1 MKVYKYRSGKLML
14 NKNEDLFERDLKS
27 IEKNIFWASKYENLN
42 DPCEGLIIKNEN
54 KDLANL
60 FEIFYKKKGLGKL
73 IENVSNAV
81 GNLYDVFKDGLGIYS
96 LSKTYKD
103 ELLWAHYANSH
114 HGFCIEYDLD
124 LLLNNYYGY
133 DAWHFPVDY
142 TDVPP
147 QYSIGD
153 SNLSKKNKITKL
165 AGFKSK
171 AWSNEEEYRIVTELS
186 GEYPYNHDAL
196 TGIYFGLRMSIK
208 DRETIIE
215 RLKGRGIK
223 YYEIVQSPNSYK
235 FKRSLVLDDSSKKT
249 YLKEIPSKITQGKNK
264 SYHILSKKYSRVH
277 GIAWVDINIESD
289 ITKDELKWL
298 SKFIKNNLF
307 SFAKEL
313 KIFIQKKEQKKYAY
327 SVTNNDTCEITIYEL
342 TNSYQ

>member
-1 MKVYKYRSGKLML
+1 MKVYKYRSGRLVL
-14 NKNEDLFERDLKS
+14 NNEDLFERDLKS
-27 IEKNIFWASKYENLN
+27 IEKNQFWASKYENLN
-42 DPCEGLIIKNEN
+42 DPCEGLIIKEEIKNLDNLIEN
-54 KDLANL
+54 L
-60 FEIFYKKKGLGKL
+60 YGKKGISKL
-73 IENVSNAV
+73 IEDLVNAT

-114 HGFCIEYDLD
+114 YGFCIEYDLE
-124 LLLNNYYGY
+124 LLLNDYYGY
-133 DAWHFPVDY
+133 NAWHFPVNY

-153 SNLSKKNKITKL
+153 SSLSKKEQLIKL

-171 AWSNEEEYRIVTELS
+171 AWSNEKEYRIVTELS
-186 GEYPYNHDAL
+186 GEYPYNPDAL
-196 TGIYFGLRMSIK
+196 TGIYFGLKMPIK

-215 RLKGRGIK
+215 KLKGRGIK
-223 YYEIVQSPNSYK
+223 YYEITQSPNSYK
-235 FKRSLVLDDSSKKT
+235 FERNLVLDDSSRKT
-249 YLKEIPSKITQGKNK
+249 YLKEIPNKIIQGKT
-264 SYHILSKKYSRVH
+264 YHILSKKYSRVH
-277 GIAWVDINIESD
+277 GMARVDINIESD
-289 ITKDELKWL
+289 ITKDEFEWL

-313 KIFIQKKEQKKYAY
+313 KIFIQKKEQKRHAY

-342 TNSYQ
+342 TSSYQ